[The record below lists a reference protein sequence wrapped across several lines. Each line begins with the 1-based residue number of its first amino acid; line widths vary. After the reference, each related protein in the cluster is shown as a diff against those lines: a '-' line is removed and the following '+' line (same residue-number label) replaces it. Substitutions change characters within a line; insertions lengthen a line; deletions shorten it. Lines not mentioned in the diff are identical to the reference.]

1 MPLPYSSMAEQLTAE
16 QLVQQASGGI
26 LLFDIPRVRVNPG
39 PSAVHFQFQRRLR
52 LLAKAPAACLHTLES
67 GGVTL
72 QSRVLAIDEEDVAVV
87 VLLLRIGEK
96 TLVTYLDVCGPGSP
110 GPGLALRFALEGG
123 VILVRLCSLETG
135 EWELRTRAIAVTGP
149 FREEI
154 ERVDTYIQEKAQRH
168 PWSPSA
174 FAQAQRA
181 LVGRLSPDSLWQYPI
196 TPKLVACAMRTK

>member
-1 MPLPYSSMAEQLTAE
+1 MAEQLTAE
-16 QLVQQASGGI
+16 QLVQHAPGEI

-52 LLAKAPAACLHTLES
+52 LLARVPAVCLHTLEN

-72 QSRVLAIDEEDVAVV
+72 QGRVLAIDEEDDVAVV

-135 EWELRTRAIAVTGP
+135 EWRLRTRAMAVAGSL
-149 FREEI
+149 REEI
-154 ERVDTYIQEKAQRH
+154 ERVDMYSQEKAQRH
-168 PWSPSA
+168 PWSPAA

-181 LVGRLSPDSLWQYPI
+181 LVGRLSPDSLWQYPTI
-196 TPKLVACAMRTK
+196 PEPCGNQ